1 MHNRDKNNFVSIDNA
16 LYTFWKPSF
25 LFWPPIFGSPLH
37 HPLPTMI
44 EKHPRSFLL
53 FFFFN
58 REFNL
63 GVDIAPPGS
72 RQKEKSTLLYLDRGG
87 GRKGWFEDCTHGVGS
102 MTPLSLESSLADRW
116 ISRRGIRLE
125 PVLVRSKGEN
135 TGESFEY

>member
-1 MHNRDKNNFVSIDNA
+1 MTTLSTLPEN
-16 LYTFWKPSF
+16 YPSF
-25 LFWPPIFGSPLH
+25 FDLHWQFLFHHSISPY
-37 HPLPTMI
+37 P
-44 EKHPRSFLL
+44 PRSRSTQDPSFL